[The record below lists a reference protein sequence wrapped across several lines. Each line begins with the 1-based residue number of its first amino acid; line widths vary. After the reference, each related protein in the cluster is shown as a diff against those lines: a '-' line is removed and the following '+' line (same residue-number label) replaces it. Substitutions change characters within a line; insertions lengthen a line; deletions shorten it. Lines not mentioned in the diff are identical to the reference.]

1 MRNTFVIVTVLVIAL
16 IAAMG
21 LQWPL
26 LWWLLL
32 PVLPLA
38 AMGVQDMMQSRHSI
52 RRNFPLIG
60 RGRWV
65 MEKLR
70 PYIRQYFIESDTD
83 GAPISRM
90 YRNIVYQRAKTA
102 MESVAFGSRVDTYR
116 SGYEWIGHSLGAID
130 VADVAELRVTI
141 GGPQCRH
148 PYNASILNI
157 SAMSYGALSPNAILA
172 MNQGAKIGGFAQNT
186 GEGGISEFH
195 LRHGGDLIWQIGTGY
210 FGCRNE
216 KGGFSEEA
224 FRERAALDAV
234 KMIEIKLSQGAKPG
248 HGGILPAEKNT
259 PAIAAAR
266 GVAPGV
272 QINSPPGHSAFD
284 SPRGLMAFIEQLRE
298 LSGGKPVGFKLAIGR
313 ESEFMAI
320 CKAMVATGIRPD
332 FITVDGSE
340 GGTGAAPLEYANSV
354 GMPLRDALA
363 LVDNCLIGFG
373 VRGSIKV
380 IASGK
385 IFTGFHLVKHLALGA
400 DLCNSGRGMMLA
412 SGCVHSLTCNSNHC
426 PSGVATQNPALYGGL
441 VVSDKAPRV
450 ARFHERTIH
459 ATADLIASA
468 GLHHTNELNRTHI
481 FRRINQNEIRR
492 YDEVF
497 PYVRR
502 NALLGDEIPER
513 YTMHM
518 HEADADQFTPRRCL
532 TRMKS
537 DYLETMEHHEGNEEA
552 IGHELRSP

>member
-1 MRNTFVIVTVLVIAL
+1 MRTTFVIVTLAVLAIIGL
-16 IAAMG
+16 LG
-21 LQWPL
+21 LQWNWI
-26 LWWLLL
+26 WWLLIA
-32 PVLPLA
+32 VVPLA
-38 AMGVQDMMQSRHSI
+38 AMGVQDMRQSRHTI
-52 RRNFPLIG
+52 RRNFPLFG
-60 RGRWV
+60 RARWV
-65 MEKLR
+65 MEHLR

-83 GAPISRM
+83 GTPISRM
-90 YRNIVYQRAKTA
+90 YRDIVYQRAKTA

-116 SGYEWIGHSLGAID
+116 DGYEWIGHSMAAID
-130 VADVAELRVTI
+130 VDDVADLRITV
-141 GGPQCRH
+141 GGSDCTQ

-172 MNQGAKIGGFAQNT
+172 MNQGARMGNFAQNT

-210 FGCRNE
+210 FGCRDE
-216 KGGFSEEA
+216 HGGFSAEI
-224 FRERAALDAV
+224 FRQQSQNEAV

-259 PAIAAAR
+259 PTIARAR
-266 GVAPGV
+266 GVPAGV
-272 QINSPPGHSAFD
+272 QINSPPRHSAFD
-284 SPRGLMAFIEQLRE
+284 SPRGLMEFIRELRT

-320 CKAMVATGIRPD
+320 CKAMVDTGITPD

-373 VRGSIKV
+373 VRARIRV

-412 SGCVHSLTCNSNHC
+412 SGCVHSLTCNSNRC
-426 PSGVATQNPALYGGL
+426 PSGVATQDPALYEGL
-441 VVSDKAPRV
+441 VVNDKAPRV
-450 ARFHERTIH
+450 TRFHDRTVH

-468 GLHHTNELNRTHI
+468 GLQHTNELNRTHI
-481 FRRINQNEIRR
+481 FRRVNQHEIQR

-502 NALLGDEIPER
+502 GALLGQDIPER
-513 YTMHM
+513 YTIHM
-518 HEADADQFTPRRCL
+518 READPDQFIPRRCL

-537 DYLETMEHHEGNEEA
+537 DYLEGMEQHEENEET
-552 IGHELRSP
+552 ISREPGSL